1 MTVVKILRYIQ
12 HVFSFRVQPVRTM
25 TVTTIE
31 LLSRLFRH
39 VTLTICFDRFDWSL
53 AIGYLVSTNMAS
65 LLWTHQA
72 EKLNTSNV
80 ILCPAEL
87 SNFWYKLF
95 MLTKIIKWND
105 MVNLAYYL
113 TQAFH
118 SHEICL
124 WVVKKWTGKIVSNSL
139 FLQEFAS
146 CYDRLWEFSVTKP
159 ISYKDVFFKSF
170 CSPTFRLTSSL
181 VEKHHYLNVF

>member
-72 EKLNTSNV
+72 EKFNNSNV
-80 ILCPAEL
+80 ILCQAEL
-87 SNFWYKLF
+87 SNFWYKLL
-95 MLTKIIKWND
+95 MLTEIIKYQMIWSNQLTFLLKLLIH
-105 MVNLAYYL
+105 MAFVKSLWKSELENCFEFLVLAGVHL
-113 TQAFH
+113 
-118 SHEICL
+118 L
-124 WVVKKWTGKIVSNSL
+124 L
-139 FLQEFAS
+139 
-146 CYDRLWEFSVTKP
+146 
-159 ISYKDVFFKSF
+159 
-170 CSPTFRLTSSL
+170 
-181 VEKHHYLNVF
+181 